1 MELEGEEKEK
11 DLPCQEPQVDPPGD
25 CEAPAENIQDIVESE
40 GGGEKRKREAE
51 EEEEEEWK
59 LEEDEEEE
67 SPEKKSRQV
76 DLNDTPDLDEY
87 EEMARA
93 DRQSGALSLVQ
104 ILEILC
110 SHWLNLTMLTPCHI
124 ALTTHLKG
132 KLCAY

>member
-1 MELEGEEKEK
+1 MELEGEEDKKE
-11 DLPCQEPQVDPPGD
+11 DLPCQEPQVDQPGD

-40 GGGEKRKREAE
+40 GGGEGGSGEKRKRDDG

-59 LEEDEEEE
+59 LEEE

-110 SHWLNLTMLTPCHI
+110 SDWLNLNMLAPRSMP
-124 ALTTHLKG
+124 
-132 KLCAY
+132 